1 MNKNK
6 KPLFS
11 KPVLAGIM
19 IFSTLAIWALNATA
33 PKSPTYPEL
42 NIESWQTD
50 SGIPVIWLTQ
60 DAWKNTNKL
69 KIRFSFKAPTQNLA
83 LTDATLSLMLD
94 DPLSLISSTIN
105 QRLSPLTA
113 SVSSYYDH
121 EGQILD
127 ITANS
132 APQYL
137 IPTLDLLTQWLT
149 QPEFKVRSFDRWQRR
164 PDTDL
169 PSLYKIQQA
178 LFVQNDAPENNQQP
192 GQNYAEQQRSVTRKQ
207 VSHYYTQLT
216 QQVSR
221 ITLVGNM
228 DRATEQTIKT
238 RLNQITQGF
247 KPATPVANTLT
258 IAHSNT
264 WVDTKT
270 PQENASQSQG
280 QSQNGIALAPI
291 RSVQDWISLQIWGAD
306 LVSTLKQQENIAYI
320 RLNLILSPTHP
331 WAWWR
336 IQYTSRTNTIKATN
350 AAENGVANKTDS
362 ANSARPM
369 TPKDAIDIEKLP
381 SVIDKKRFE
390 SLFTSFKTQL
400 NEKTQSPDWWST
412 LITEVTQPGGAIT
425 PTMFTQNAQNAIDT
439 FTQEDYQKALKHL
452 LITTSY
458 QESQVHP

>member
-113 SVSSYYDH
+113 NVSSYYDH

-164 PDTDL
+164 PDSDL
-169 PSLYKIQQA
+169 PSLYKMQHA
-178 LFVQNDAPENNQQP
+178 LFIQNDAAEKNQQP
-192 GQNYAEQQRSVTRKQ
+192 EQDYAEQQRSVTREQ
-207 VSHYYTQLT
+207 VS
-216 QQVSR
+216 
-221 ITLVGNM
+221 
-228 DRATEQTIKT
+228 
-238 RLNQITQGF
+238 
-247 KPATPVANTLT
+247 
-258 IAHSNT
+258 
-264 WVDTKT
+264 
-270 PQENASQSQG
+270 
-280 QSQNGIALAPI
+280 
-291 RSVQDWISLQIWGAD
+291 
-306 LVSTLKQQENIAYI
+306 
-320 RLNLILSPTHP
+320 
-331 WAWWR
+331 
-336 IQYTSRTNTIKATN
+336 
-350 AAENGVANKTDS
+350 
-362 ANSARPM
+362 
-369 TPKDAIDIEKLP
+369 
-381 SVIDKKRFE
+381 
-390 SLFTSFKTQL
+390 
-400 NEKTQSPDWWST
+400 
-412 LITEVTQPGGAIT
+412 
-425 PTMFTQNAQNAIDT
+425 
-439 FTQEDYQKALKHL
+439 
-452 LITTSY
+452 ITT
-458 QESQVHP
+458 HN